1 MASSFSS
8 FPAPQWNAISALV
21 SIKLNGDNYLHWKSQ
36 MESVMESQDLLEYV
50 DGTNLAPSE
59 IISTNGKTSSNPE
72 YKQWRKSDRLALSW
86 IKATVSDSVLGH
98 IVRASSAREAWI
110 ILEKA
115 YGSQSPLRVMLLRK
129 ELHFIRKGSMSMRTY
144 LEKIRFLAD
153 TLSAAGQQTIDSDL
167 VQITM
172 NGLPAE
178 YESFITLL
186 TAGTHQSVITFAELE
201 EDVDFIIVVVAIV
214 VLVGSK
220 DRDADN
226 KFKIKVE
233 SNQRNPRLGKKL
245 PLTNYGSKQCSSL
258 KQRRN
263 QGALHPEEGQPTV
276 GQEQLHHLHAP
287 VARRQHQCVGAL
299 LIADRNKARE
309 GLDSSRSS
317 AISALPSRQATWSDL
332 HHLHAPIARRQR
344 HVVDALLIAG
354 GTESTAGKERVGLQQ
369 KPRGLGLAFPASNV
383 ERRLRP
389 AVCGGRQL
397 RPKAEHLGSE
407 VGWPCKIIW
416 WAGICL

>member
-129 ELHFIRKGSMSMRTY
+129 ELHFIRKRSMSMRTY

-178 YESFITLL
+178 YESFITLF
-186 TAGTHQSVITFAELE
+186 TAGTHQSVITFAELVDLLLNQEKRLDLLKSERETSQNMTQLTIEFQIRLE
-201 EDVDFIIVVVAIV
+201 ET
-214 VLVGSK
+214 
-220 DRDADN
+220 
-226 KFKIKVE
+226 E
-233 SNQRNPRLGKKL
+233 NPTS
-245 PLTNYGSKQCSSL
+245 PN
-258 KQRRN
+258 
-263 QGALHPEEGQPTV
+263 
-276 GQEQLHHLHAP
+276 
-287 VARRQHQCVGAL
+287 
-299 LIADRNKARE
+299 
-309 GLDSSRSS
+309 
-317 AISALPSRQATWSDL
+317 ISY
-332 HHLHAPIARRQR
+332 
-344 HVVDALLIAG
+344 
-354 GTESTAGKERVGLQQ
+354 
-369 KPRGLGLAFPASNV
+369 
-383 ERRLRP
+383 
-389 AVCGGRQL
+389 
-397 RPKAEHLGSE
+397 
-407 VGWPCKIIW
+407 
-416 WAGICL
+416 